1 MSLRAMNAMTLW
13 LPRLLARF
21 AGDRR
26 GVSAVEFAL
35 LAPVMIAL
43 YLGLVEISD
52 GIGVDRKV
60 SLTSSTLANLTA
72 SCTSSNTNSGGC
84 PNNELSTTEMNNI
97 LDASSAIVA
106 PYSTSTLA
114 LTVSCLNIDSNKK
127 VTVMWSV
134 TRNGTARSG
143 TITIPTDLQVPD
155 SQLILAEASYI
166 YTPII
171 GYTITGS
178 LDLSDRMYM
187 GPRVSAPSYNG
198 VACAP

>member
-35 LAPVMIAL
+35 LAPIMVAL

-52 GIGVDRKV
+52 GIGADRKV
-60 SLTSSTLANLTA
+60 SMIASTIANLTA

-84 PNNELSTTEMNNI
+84 PNNQLSTTEMDNI
-97 LDASSAIVA
+97 LDASSAIIA
-106 PYSTSTLA
+106 PYSAAKLTLR
-114 LTVSCLNIDSNKK
+114 VSCLNIDSDKK
-127 VTVMWSV
+127 VTVKWSYS
-134 TRNGTARSG
+134 TKGSPLSG
-143 TITIPTDLQVPD
+143 STTLDEALQVPD
-155 SQLILAEASYI
+155 SQLILAEASYA

-171 GYTITGS
+171 GYTITGT

-187 GPRVSAPSYNG
+187 APRVSAPSYDG
-198 VACAP
+198 KPCS

>member
-1 MSLRAMNAMTLW
+1 MSLRVMNAMTLW

-35 LAPVMIAL
+35 LAPIMVAL

-52 GIGVDRKV
+52 GIGADRKV
-60 SLTSSTLANLTA
+60 SMIASTLANLTA

-84 PNNELSTTEMNNI
+84 PNNQLSATEMDNI
-97 LDASSAIVA
+97 LDASSAIIS
-106 PYSTSTLA
+106 PYSVAKLV
-114 LTVSCLNIDSNKK
+114 LTVSCLNIDSDKN
-127 VTVMWSV
+127 VTVKWSA
-134 TRNGTARSG
+134 TRNGAARSG
-143 TITIPTDLQVPD
+143 TITIPADLQVPGT
-155 SQLILAEASYI
+155 QLILAEASYA
-166 YTPII
+166 YTPVI
-171 GYTITGS
+171 GYTITGT

-198 VACAP
+198 IACAS